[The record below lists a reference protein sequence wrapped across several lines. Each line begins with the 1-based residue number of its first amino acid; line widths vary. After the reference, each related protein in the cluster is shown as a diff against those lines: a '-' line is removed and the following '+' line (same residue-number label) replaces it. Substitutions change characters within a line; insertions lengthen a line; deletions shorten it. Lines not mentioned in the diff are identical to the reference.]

1 MAIKRLSKSVVGH
14 LEADALSK
22 VILEDGY
29 LGMGAEVGHF
39 EKEIAAYLN
48 VSESSVVC
56 VNSGTS
62 ALHLAVSATVPIGGE
77 VLVPSFTFL
86 ASYQAISGAGAV
98 PISCE
103 VYEDSLTI
111 NLEDAE
117 KRITPLTKAI
127 MPVFYASN
135 PAKLDKIY
143 EFASKHKLRV
153 IEDAA
158 HAFGCTYDNKKIGSF
173 GDIICFSFDGIKN
186 ITSGEGGAIV
196 TNDELVLDFVK
207 DGRLLGVIKDSEKRY
222 AGKRSWDFDVI
233 SQGYRFHMS
242 NLFAAI
248 GRVQL
253 KRFDNEF
260 APKRKLLQDLYK
272 KELSNNP
279 DIIMQTQEP
288 RAMIVP
294 HIFPILVQNQQRDG
308 LIKWLNEQQIQTGMH
323 YKPNHL
329 LTFYGGG
336 KECLPITE
344 QIYDKIVTLPLHP
357 ELDEEDVKMICLS
370 INKYFKSLK

>member
-1 MAIKRLSKSVVGH
+1 MTVKRLSKSVVGQV
-14 LEADALSK
+14 EADAVSK

-29 LGMGAEVGHF
+29 LGMGAEVGRF
-39 EKEIAAYLN
+39 EKEIATYLN

-56 VNSGTS
+56 VNTGTS
-62 ALHLAVSATVPIGGE
+62 ALHLAVKAIAPMGGE

-86 ASYQAISGAGAV
+86 ASFQAISAAGAV
-98 PISCE
+98 PVSCE

-143 EFASKHKLRV
+143 EFAAKYNLRV

-196 TNDELVLDFVK
+196 TNDEHVLDFVK
-207 DGRLLGVIKDSEKRY
+207 DGRLLGVIRDSEKRY

-248 GRVQL
+248 GRIQL
-253 KRFDNEF
+253 SRLENEF
-260 APKRKLLQDLYK
+260 APKRRLLQDLYK
-272 KELSNNP
+272 KELSNNVN
-279 DIIMQTQEP
+279 IILQTQEP

-294 HIFPILVQNQQRDG
+294 HIFPILVQNDLRDG
-308 LIKWLNEQQIQTGMH
+308 LIKWLNEQQIQTGIH

-336 KECLPITE
+336 KESLPITE
-344 QIYDKIVTLPLHP
+344 KLYGKIVTLPLHP
-357 ELDEEDVKMICLS
+357 DLNEEDVRMICNS
-370 INKYFKSLK
+370 INKYFNSVK